1 MQEELPRILEDV
13 PLNKRGC
20 MYFQHDELLLILHVK
35 LEISWTMVSLGDGS
49 DVAVPT
55 IGQPGLQT

>member
-1 MQEELPRILEDV
+1 VFALQPSVMLIEGVDEEEGRH
-13 PLNKRGC
+13 
-20 MYFQHDELLLILHVK
+20 F
-35 LEISWTMVSLGDGS
+35 SLGDGS